1 MDPIPAANPEDL
13 HVARHEFELRAKAE
27 EAKRAKLEEE
37 ERKRRRD
44 LHHMCC
50 PKCGSTLLTVDYKGI
65 AIDECSHCKGVWL
78 DHSELEQILRL
89 ERTTLDKLIKLFK

>member
-1 MDPIPAANPEDL
+1 VDTHPSANPEDL

-27 EAKRAKLEEE
+27 EAKRAKLEAE
-37 ERKRRRD
+37 ERNRLGE

-50 PKCGSTLLTVDYKGI
+50 PKCGSKLLTVDYKGI

-89 ERTTLDKLIKLFK
+89 ERTTLDKFVRLFK